1 MIPLSALG
9 GGGGRPPG
17 GGPPPLGGSGGGGP
31 SAGLRPGG
39 GGGPPGGMIP
49 LGALGGSGGPA
60 QGPPGGPPGLSPPS
74 MAPPTGLP
82 PMMAP
87 PGSAP
92 PGGMQSLGQSGG
104 LGGAAAAPPM
114 GMPQGPPATPPAGQP
129 DGGSKGGEPVDTLAE
144 VGKAA
149 KDYLDVLM
157 PISIPAATED
167 SRPVPRQVQCLE
179 DGTDLFKMFDL
190 DMNRFDPKAVRK
202 AYHKMALFVHPEK
215 IGREA
220 TAPDKA
226 RFTKLKQA
234 YTVVMDDQ
242 LRAVY
247 RQHCYG
253 IAGSGGVAAQGHDVA
268 LAKALEMGRDLRK
281 MGEERAIVLHKA
293 AETGWAVQQKDQ
305 DGRTM
310 RGDGRKVAHKFN
322 LFGEISDSEDDE
334 AELEKE
340 RRGMS
345 PAQIIEKSPKYAD
358 AFLDKV
364 KPLLTEPRVSKL
376 AAGGAFTMHE
386 EMRLLELLNDNPK
399 TVQKHL
405 RKVRSSLKQMNW
417 AMTSLLQ
424 HKSSPW
430 RGLEAKSSL
439 AEHSVVKLLEIIKS
453 GIAFGKFSE
462 VHEEDFTK
470 VIDHLHRLY
479 MDIFEKRG
487 QELLRGAIGA
497 ELAVVYLLPESGGR
511 LPDGTR
517 VMLQDLKS
525 RPDLNGKSGTISN
538 WDYSLQR
545 YTVELEKEE
554 TKREAAPQLPSNP
567 DLLALDDVMDDD
579 DQEEETKAELN
590 LPKKIMVMV
599 KNALVDLEPPR
610 KKLEALVKDW
620 NAWRR
625 RPRSVSASQD
635 AEAVAAALG
644 PPLESMASYLQ
655 EAASAV
661 GTGSAC
667 GRDGADLIAFE
678 CREALQGARNLAA
691 KLLGETPEEP
701 PPPPP
706 LNEPPPALV
715 PVKGSGDEVS
725 QALKEAAEVASMG
738 IEIKAD
744 AKKRSRSRGRK
755 KRSRSKSRS
764 RSKKKRRKHS
774 SSESRSCRPQRKPKY
789 G

>member
-1 MIPLSALG
+1 MAAPTGMPPGVPPVPSM
-9 GGGGRPPG
+9 PMDKPG
-17 GGPPPLGGSGGGGP
+17 GG
-31 SAGLRPGG
+31 
-39 GGGPPGGMIP
+39 
-49 LGALGGSGGPA
+49 
-60 QGPPGGPPGLSPPS
+60 
-74 MAPPTGLP
+74 
-82 PMMAP
+82 
-87 PGSAP
+87 
-92 PGGMQSLGQSGG
+92 
-104 LGGAAAAPPM
+104 
-114 GMPQGPPATPPAGQP
+114 
-129 DGGSKGGEPVDTLAE
+129 ENVDTLAE

-157 PISIPAATED
+157 PISIPSAAED
-167 SRPVPRQVQCLE
+167 SRPVPKQVQCLE
-179 DGTDLFKMFDL
+179 DGTDLFKIFDL
-190 DMNRFDPKAVRK
+190 DMARFDPKAVRK

-220 TAPDKA
+220 SAQDKA

-247 RQHCYG
+247 RQICYG
-253 IAGSGGVAAQGHDVA
+253 IAGSGGCPAQGHDAA

-281 MGEERAIVLHKA
+281 MGEDRAIVLHKA

-305 DGRTM
+305 DGRAM

-322 LFGEISDSEDDE
+322 LFGEISSSEDDE

-345 PAQIIEKSPKYAD
+345 VTQIIEKSPKYAD
-358 AFLDKV
+358 SFLDKV
-364 KPLLTEPRVSKL
+364 KPLLLDPRVSVQ
-376 AAGGAFTMHE
+376 AAGGAFTVHE
-386 EMRLLELLNDNPK
+386 EMKLLELLNDSPK
-399 TVQKHL
+399 TVQKIL
-405 RKVRSSLKQMNW
+405 RKCRTALKQMNW

-424 HKSSPW
+424 HKDSPW
-430 RGLEAKSSL
+430 RGLEAKASL
-439 AEHSVVKLLEIIKS
+439 AEHGCVKLLEIIKS

-470 VIDHLHRLY
+470 LVDSLHRLY

-487 QELLRGAIGA
+487 QELLRGAIQA
-497 ELAVVYLLPESGGR
+497 ELNVVYVLPESGGR

-517 VMLQDLKS
+517 VMLQDLKA
-525 RPDLNGKSGTISN
+525 RADLNGKGGIISS
-538 WDYSLQR
+538 WDYALQR

-554 TKREAAPQLPSNP
+554 VKKDSGPQLPSNP
-567 DLLALDDVMDDD
+567 DLMALDDVEDDD
-579 DQEEETKAELN
+579 DEAEDENKADQN
-590 LPKKIMVMV
+590 IPKKIMILP

-610 KKLEALVKDW
+610 KKLEDLVKMW
-620 NAWRR
+620 NAWRK

-635 AEAVAAALG
+635 ADAVAAALG

-725 QALKEAAEVASMG
+725 QALKEAAEVAAAG
-738 IEIKAD
+738 IEIKQD
-744 AKKRSRSRGRK
+744 PKKKSRSRGRRK
-755 KRSRSKSRS
+755 KSRSRSKSR
-764 RSKKKRRKHS
+764 KRRKKHS
-774 SSESRSCRPQRKPKY
+774 SSSSGSARASRKPKY

>member
-1 MIPLSALG
+1 MGVPGPAGSASN
-9 GGGGRPPG
+9 PAS
-17 GGPPPLGGSGGGGP
+17 GS
-31 SAGLRPGG
+31 RPGPTAG
-39 GGGPPGGMIP
+39 TAGMGGMIP
-49 LGALGGSGGPA
+49 LGALGGGGGLGRTAPA
-60 QGPPGGPPGLSPPS
+60 PAGPTACAPPPSMSPPS
-74 MAPPTGLP
+74 GPPPAMAPPVGLP
-82 PMMAP
+82 PGAVP
-87 PGSAP
+87 ADGPASGTAAGAGSIAAAGPG
-92 PGGMQSLGQSGG
+92 
-104 LGGAAAAPPM
+104 GGAAELPHVQAASPVPLR
-114 GMPQGPPATPPAGQP
+114 P
-129 DGGSKGGEPVDTLAE
+129 GSGVDTLAE

-149 KDYLDVLM
+149 RDYLDVLM
-157 PISIPAATED
+157 PISIPAAAED
-167 SRPVPRQVQCLE
+167 SRPVPKQVQCLE
-179 DGTDLFKMFDL
+179 DGTDLFKMFDV
-190 DMNRFDPKAVRK
+190 DMARFDPKAVRK

-215 IGREA
+215 LGREA
-220 TAPDKA
+220 TAADKA

-234 YTVVMDDQ
+234 YTVVMDEQ

-247 RQHCYG
+247 RQHCFG
-253 IAGSGGVAAQGHDVA
+253 IAGTGGCPAQGHEAA
-268 LAKALEMGRDLRK
+268 LARALEMGRDLRK

-305 DGRTM
+305 DGRTL
-310 RGDGRKVAHKFN
+310 RGDGRKMAHQFN
-322 LFGEISDSEDDE
+322 LFAEISSSEDDE

-345 PAQIIEKSPKYAD
+345 VTQIIERSPKYAD
-358 AFLDKV
+358 AFLERV
-364 KPLLTEPRVSKL
+364 KPLLQDPRVSRP
-376 AAGGAFTMHE
+376 AAGGAFTILE
-386 EMRLLELLNDNPK
+386 EMKLLDMLNESPK
-399 TVQKHL
+399 TVQKNL
-405 RKVRSSLKQMNW
+405 RKVRTAMKQMNW

-424 HKSSPW
+424 HKDSPW

-439 AEHSVVKLLEIIKS
+439 AEHGVGRLLEIIKS

-462 VHEEDFTK
+462 VHEEDMAK
-470 VIDHLHRLY
+470 LLDNLHRLY

-487 QELLRGAIGA
+487 QELLRGAIQA

-517 VMLQDLKS
+517 VTLQDLSS
-525 RPDLNGKSGTISN
+525 RADLNGKSGIIRG

-554 TKREAAPQLPSNP
+554 TRKESGPQLPSNP
-567 DLLALDDVMDDD
+567 DLLALDDIMDDD
-579 DQEEETKAELN
+579 DVQEEENKVELSV
-590 LPKKIMVMV
+590 PKKIMVMP

-610 KKLEALVKDW
+610 KKLEGLVKDW

-701 PPPPP
+701 PPAPP

-725 QALKEAAEVASMG
+725 QALKEAAEVAAAA
-738 IEIKAD
+738 IEIKQD
-744 AKKRSRSRGRK
+744 HKKKSRSRGR
-755 KRSRSKSRS
+755 RSRSKSRK
-764 RSKKKRRKHS
+764 RRRKHS
-774 SSESRSCRPQRKPKY
+774 SSESDSYRPQRKPKY
-789 G
+789 S

>member
-1 MIPLSALG
+1 MGGMGGIAAGMRQNAASAVTA
-9 GGGGRPPG
+9 PM
-17 GGPPPLGGSGGGGP
+17 
-31 SAGLRPGG
+31 
-39 GGGPPGGMIP
+39 GGMIP
-49 LGALGGSGGPA
+49 LGALGGGSSMAKPMVSSSSSGAGPPSMSPPS
-60 QGPPGGPPGLSPPS
+60 GPPPVMTPPGGPPPG
-74 MAPPTGLP
+74 AGGGPPTGLS
-82 PMMAP
+82 
-87 PGSAP
+87 SATLELP
-92 PGGMQSLGQSGG
+92 RTPS
-104 LGGAAAAPPM
+104 
-114 GMPQGPPATPPAGQP
+114 MPTALKPN
-129 DGGSKGGEPVDTLAE
+129 SKVDTLAE

-157 PISIPAATED
+157 PISIPSEGED
-167 SRPVPRQVQCLE
+167 SRPVPKQVQCLE
-179 DGTDLFKMFDL
+179 DGTDLFKMFDV
-190 DMNRFDPKAVRK
+190 DMQRFDPKAVRK
-202 AYHKMALFVHPEK
+202 GYHKMALFVHPEK
-215 IGREA
+215 LGREA
-220 TAPDKA
+220 TVADKA

-234 YTVVMDDQ
+234 YTVIMDEQ

-247 RQHCYG
+247 RQYCFG
-253 IAGSGGVAAQGHDVA
+253 IAGSGGCPAQGHEAA
-268 LAKALEMGRDLRK
+268 LARALEMGRDLRK

-310 RGDGRKVAHKFN
+310 RGDGRKMAHQFN
-322 LFGEISDSEDDE
+322 LFAEISSSEDDD

-345 PAQIIEKSPKYAD
+345 VAQIIEKSPKYAD
-358 AFLDKV
+358 SFLDRV
-364 KPLLTEPRVSKL
+364 KPLLQDPRVSRP
-376 AAGGAFTMHE
+376 AAGGAFTMLE
-386 EMRLLELLNDNPK
+386 EMKLLDMLNDSPK

-405 RKVRSSLKQMNW
+405 RKVRTAVKQMNW
-417 AMTSLLQ
+417 AMTALLQ
-424 HKSSPW
+424 HKESPW
-430 RGLEAKSSL
+430 RGLEVKGSL
-439 AEHSVVKLLEIIKS
+439 AEHGIVKLLEIIKS

-470 VIDHLHRLY
+470 LLDTLHRLY
-479 MDIFEKRG
+479 MDIYEKRG
-487 QELLRGAIGA
+487 QELLRGAIQA
-497 ELAVVYLLPESGGR
+497 ELSVVYLLPESGGR

-517 VMLQDLKS
+517 VTLQDLS
-525 RPDLNGKSGTISN
+525 ARADLNGKGGTITG

-554 TKREAAPQLPSNP
+554 LRKESGPQLPSNP
-567 DLLALDDVMDDD
+567 DLLALEDIEEDEDVQEDDG
-579 DQEEETKAELN
+579 KAELS
-590 LPKKIMVMV
+590 LPKKIMVMP

-610 KKLEALVKDW
+610 KKLEGLVRDW

-701 PPPPP
+701 PPAPP

-715 PVKGSGDEVS
+715 PIKGSGDEVS
-725 QALKEAAEVASMG
+725 QALKEAAEVAAAS
-738 IEIKAD
+738 IEIKQD
-744 AKKRSRSRGRK
+744 AKRKSRSRGRRKRSRSR
-755 KRSRSKSRS
+755 SRS
-764 RSKKKRRKHS
+764 RSRKRRRKHS
-774 SSESRSCRPQRKPKY
+774 SSESDSYRPQRKPKY
-789 G
+789 S